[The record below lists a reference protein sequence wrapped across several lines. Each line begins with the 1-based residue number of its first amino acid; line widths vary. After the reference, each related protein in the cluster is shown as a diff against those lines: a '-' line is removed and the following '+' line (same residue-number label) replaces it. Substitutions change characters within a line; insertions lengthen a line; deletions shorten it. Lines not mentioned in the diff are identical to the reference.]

1 MIKNPDALPQLIGD
15 FAPVDEWQSRIN
27 RLFYGLQGEQVRKFY
42 QTFSSADYRLA
53 HALAADYFA
62 RVQKREQA
70 RGNRQGAI
78 GQKQEETSET
88 HRPSPIAS
96 RLVVHEWGP
105 GNGNLAGCF
114 LSHLKQ
120 LDQAQQIYPRVRY
133 VLVGPRQSQLDA
145 ALAHPALAPH
155 RDRVSAD
162 CADVQSLSGTPDG
175 SVDLILCLD
184 LWNELATKLLVRK
197 EGEIEEEY
205 VRPNLKEE
213 AFDRITDWSGFVRA
227 FENLDLDGLKQ
238 FPPFL
243 GDIVWEKEYR
253 KLDWKSVA
261 FRKTITDHLK
271 LIDEHV
277 LAPINLGAHGC
288 LKEAKRVLAADAV
301 GLQAF
306 DAGTAQ
312 SVVLN
317 DPEKPCYGFFGG
329 QQSFMVN
336 FLAAEAVAGY
346 LEFKTVT
353 LEPQREFVGRIL
365 GDNVMSLMDLLAAF
379 PAPKTLAP
387 WEQDRVVL
395 RTIDCLNRHYAN
407 PYAHPLEFPLQEGTP
422 AAERREM
429 EAMLQGLKRDGVP
442 DTVAYLTE
450 REIMAAVS
458 DLAGI
463 GYDQEAIRTMLQAPP
478 QPVDYYC
485 LSCCPQGGSAGP
497 DYS

>member
-15 FAPVDEWQSRIN
+15 FAPVDDWQSRIN

-53 HALAADYFA
+53 HALAADYYA
-62 RVQKREQA
+62 RVVKREA
-70 RGNRQGAI
+70 SHVKR
-78 GQKQEETSET
+78 EEDRNSALSTQHSAPLT
-88 HRPSPIAS
+88 
-96 RLVVHEWGP
+96 VMEWGP

-120 LDQAQQIYPRVRY
+120 LDKAEQVYPRVRY
-133 VLVGPRQSQLDA
+133 VLVGPRQLQLDA

-155 RDRVSAD
+155 RDRVSVN
-162 CADVQSLSGTPDG
+162 CADVQNLSGVADG

-184 LWNELATKLLVRK
+184 LWNELATKLMVRK

-227 FENLDLDGLKQ
+227 FENLDLDSLKK

-243 GDIVWEKEYR
+243 EDIVWEKEYR
-253 KLDWKSVA
+253 KLEWKSVA
-261 FRKTITDHLK
+261 FRKTITDQLK

-277 LAPINLGAHGC
+277 LVPINLGAHGC
-288 LKEAKRVLAADAV
+288 LKEAKRVLAGDAA
-301 GLQAF
+301 GFHAF

-346 LEFKTVT
+346 LDFKAVT
-353 LEPQREFVGRIL
+353 LEPQREFVGRAL

-379 PAPKTLAP
+379 PATKTLTP
-387 WEQDRVVL
+387 WEQDRVVV
-395 RTIDCLNRHYAN
+395 RTIACLNQHYAN
-407 PYAHPLEFPLQEGTP
+407 PYEHPLEFPLQEGTP

-429 EAMLQGLKRDGVP
+429 EAMLQGLKRNGIP

-463 GYDQEAIRTMLQAPP
+463 GYDREAIRTMLQAPP
-478 QPVDYYC
+478 QPVDYYR
-485 LSCCPQGGSAGP
+485 LSCCPQGGLAGP